1 MGNGGGSTA
10 EKLRF
15 VFSVEKLN
23 TRVWAIPKRGAE
35 AYMLTC
41 RKGAWH
47 TVGEG
52 RGASSD
58 ALPAIRRPRRQ
69 EQLLLRL
76 AGNMQ
81 SPHSRRKFEPGLPQQ

>member
-1 MGNGGGSTA
+1 MGNGFGSTT

-15 VFSVEKLN
+15 FFSVGKLD

-41 RKGAWH
+41 RKGGWH

-58 ALPAIRRPRRQ
+58 ALPAIRRLRQ
-69 EQLLLRL
+69 
-76 AGNMQ
+76 
-81 SPHSRRKFEPGLPQQ
+81 